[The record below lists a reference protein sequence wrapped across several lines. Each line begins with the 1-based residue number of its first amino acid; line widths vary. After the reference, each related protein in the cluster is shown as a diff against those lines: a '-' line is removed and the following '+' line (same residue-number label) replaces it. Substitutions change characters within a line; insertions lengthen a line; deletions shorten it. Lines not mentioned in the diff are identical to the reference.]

1 VSLPRKNEA
10 KDPGHSFDE
19 LKNYLKAQGEGP
31 FRIGT
36 SQGNLFLIKHM
47 KIELQQKQDIRNL
60 SYEEL
65 VQYFEGIGEKSF
77 RATQVFEW
85 IYQKGAWSFD
95 SMPNVPKELRER
107 LKQDFELKPNVIAQK
122 LASEDKTTKFLFD
135 LYDHEKIESVLIPTA
150 TRTTAC
156 ISTQAGCKFG
166 CKFCASGIG
175 GWSRNLT
182 CAEIVTQV
190 LHVKEEALKHQRPL
204 SNIVFMGTGEPL
216 DNLSN
221 LMKAIRLINSDKG
234 INIGARHITISTVG
248 LVPKIKE
255 LAQQG
260 LQLELA
266 ISLHGYDNESRNT
279 LMPVNRKFPFDEL
292 IAACR
297 EYFKATK
304 RQITFE
310 YILIKD
316 VTCTEKA
323 VQSLKKAFKG
333 IVCKMNLIPYNPV
346 SEFDHKTPSGKEMIA
361 FRDSLEDAGIH
372 ATIRTPR
379 GRDVGAAC
387 GQLRHSH
394 QENKQ

>member
-1 VSLPRKNEA
+1 MPA
-10 KDPGHSFDE
+10 
-19 LKNYLKAQGEGP
+19 
-31 FRIGT
+31 
-36 SQGNLFLIKHM
+36 SQRR
-47 KIELQQKQDIRNL
+47 DIRDL
-60 SYEEL
+60 SLEEL
-65 VQYFEGIGEKSF
+65 SGYFESIGDKAF
-77 RATQVFEW
+77 RGGQVAQW

-95 SMPNVPKELRER
+95 VMTNLPQPLRER
-107 LKQDFELKPNVIAQK
+107 LKHDFQLKPNAIAQK
-122 LASEDKTTKFLFD
+122 QVSQEGTTKFLFD
-135 LYDHEKIESVLIPTA
+135 LHDREKIESVLIPTA

-190 LHVKEEALKHQRPL
+190 LHVKEEALKHKRPL

-216 DNLSN
+216 DNFDN
-221 LMKAIRLINSDKG
+221 LFKAIKIINAQEG
-234 INIGARHITISTVG
+234 IGIGARHITISTVG
-248 LVPKIKE
+248 LVPKIRE
-255 LAQQG
+255 LAKQN
-260 LQLELA
+260 LQIELA
-266 ISLHGYDNESRNT
+266 ISLHGYDNESRNL
-279 LMPVNRKFPFDEL
+279 LMPVNRKYPFDEL
-292 IAACR
+292 IEACR
-297 EYFKATK
+297 EHFKQTK

-346 SEFDHKTPSGKEMIA
+346 SEFGHKTPSREEMLQ
-361 FRDSLEDAGIH
+361 FRNRLEESGIH

-379 GRDVGAAC
+379 GKDVNAAC

-394 QENKQ
+394 QAKAL